1 MLLRKICFIV
11 MVLLLA
17 AAHVQASD
25 VSVWSGGVGDE
36 ERLAAPYGNVK
47 IVLFQEGGNYVTDV
61 VVVIYDLGRKKVV
74 VREQVA
80 GPWCIAELPPGTY
93 SALASRSNGDRQGTR
108 FVVEQDK
115 NVEFSL
121 MFPAR

>member
-1 MLLRKICFIV
+1 MI
-11 MVLLLA
+11 LLLA
-17 AAHVQASD
+17 AVPVRAGE

-47 IVLFQEGGNYVTDV
+47 IVLFQQGGNYLADAE
-61 VVVIYDLGRKKVV
+61 VVIYDLTRRKVV
-74 VREQVA
+74 VREQVK
-80 GPWCIAELPPGTY
+80 GPWCIVDLPPGSY
-93 SALASRSNGDRQGTR
+93 SVLASRKNGDRQGTR
-108 FVVEQDK
+108 FVVAQDK